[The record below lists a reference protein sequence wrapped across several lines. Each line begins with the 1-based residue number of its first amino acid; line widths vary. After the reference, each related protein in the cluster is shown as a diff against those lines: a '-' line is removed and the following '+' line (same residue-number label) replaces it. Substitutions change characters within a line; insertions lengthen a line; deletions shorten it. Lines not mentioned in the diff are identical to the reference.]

1 MVFPDASPAGQR
13 TFADVFG
20 ALEAGTVDRAVV
32 PVENSLA
39 GIVQEVNDLLWERR
53 AVEIVAEYPHPVR
66 HCLLGRA
73 GPVTSATSHPQALG
87 QCRRWLEA
95 RGIEA
100 RPFYDT
106 AGAARWVAESGP
118 PGAAAIASRTAAG
131 HYGLE
136 VLAEDIQDQPSN
148 QTRFLVLRRR
158 VEDTGGA
165 LVWPES
171 GVAPGWKGAL
181 AFAAPHVP
189 GSLAA
194 SLEPFSRRGVNLT
207 RLDSRPVPERPFNYL
222 FYLDFEVGDPEA
234 ARACVLELSDRSAE
248 LRLFG
253 VFPPALAPARA
264 VARRD
269 GDQGL

>member
-1 MVFPDASPAGQR
+1 MLFPGDVPAGQR
-13 TFADVFG
+13 TFSDVFAAVLEG
-20 ALEAGTVDRAVV
+20 AAARAVV

-53 AVEIVAEYPHPVR
+53 GVEVVAEYAHPVR
-66 HCLLGRA
+66 HCLLGRP
-73 GPVTSATSHPQALG
+73 GPVSSAVSHPQALG

-118 PGAAAIASRTAAG
+118 EGAAAIASRTAAA
-131 HYGLE
+131 HYGLQI
-136 VLAEDIQDQPSN
+136 LAEDIQDQPSN
-148 QTRFLVLRRR
+148 QTRFLVLRCRSA
-158 VEDTGGA
+158 EEKGGRD
-165 LVWPES
+165 WPPE
-171 GVAPGWKGAL
+171 AAAGWKGAL

-194 SLEPFSRRGVNLT
+194 ALEPFSRRGVNLT

-222 FYLDFEVGDPEA
+222 FYLDFEVGDPRV
-234 ARACVLELSDRSAE
+234 ARAAVAELSGRSAE
-248 LRLFG
+248 MRLFG
-253 VFPPALAPARA
+253 VYPPGGAPKAGA
-264 VARRD
+264 
-269 GDQGL
+269 